1 MVAQFKRQKSYGSS
15 SSLNNNLPPQNIE
28 AEETVLGG
36 ILLDPDAMPRVLA
49 VRLES
54 NDFYI
59 PAHKEIFQTAYDLF
73 REGHPT
79 DLMTVT
85 SRLFD
90 HGRLDRIGGQSKLA
104 DLVDRTISAVNC
116 DRYAMLIKEK
126 FARRKIIQAANDM
139 AQEAYDNYR
148 PLEDMLG
155 AIERRTAELSS
166 LPVER
171 KADQFL
177 EWQCNQVISRVRE
190 LEMSADLPAVKLIKK
205 QRLAD
210 EFGFRGV
217 KILDEIYMSSLTA
230 EEHEPAMTLAQLKEK
245 YSHNDSPDWLHHGLI
260 PAASVILLHALG
272 GDGKTLLSYYLAS
285 LIAKGES
292 WGEFTPTARKRR
304 VLIVQVDE
312 PAKNLIMRAEQ
323 LEFGDLE
330 IRFITKWQVES
341 IPRLVAEID
350 NFKPDLVMIDS
361 ITGASK
367 FSIYS
372 ENDVPFAKPL
382 LLLRD
387 IAQDKNVTFLVIH
400 HSSKG
405 AEGRGGAA
413 RGTSAL
419 VNAVSEVW
427 SLARMDPKD
436 KGNMQ
441 RIWHIEK
448 SRSRRPCSY
457 LLELSED
464 GQWDI
469 LGEYSGYSL
478 KDEPEAPIRKRI
490 IDHLQSRPNVYYES
504 KDLAEELGY
513 GEDSLRKVLSALR
526 SDCLIDY
533 IPGKSGRG
541 GYASSYCFK
550 MLISGNEFELAAIP
564 GKNDGSEITHAQT
577 DFRISGYSDP
587 QKTKKVVQ
595 LVKKTL
601 DQNSREFPESENPLP
616 VTVISDPPKN
626 HELDQNTT
634 VDQNTILTVPQ
645 PEIEQPTTIK
655 EIVNWMQR
663 SVIYGDTGLAYKA
676 FEAAR
681 EFDRQA
687 IADKLLPSELG
698 EFNHLVRLHEKGIP
712 PMMSPAEI
720 VASLEGL
727 NQQKFE
733 AALKVAT
740 VDALETALANRR
752 SPNSDRAKQIR
763 ARIKELVTGQPN
775 LIP

>member
-1 MVAQFKRQKSYGSS
+1 MVAQFKRQSYGSS
-15 SSLNNNLPPQNIE
+15 SSVNNLPPQNIE
-28 AEETVLGG
+28 AEESVLGG
-36 ILLDPDAMPRVLA
+36 ILLDPDAMPSVLA
-49 VRLES
+49 VRLEP

-73 REGHPT
+73 REGQPT

-85 SRLFD
+85 ARLFD
-90 HGRLDRIGGQSKLA
+90 HGQLDRVGGQHKLA
-104 DLVDRTISAVNC
+104 QLVDRTVSAVNC

-126 FARRKIIQAANDM
+126 FARRQIISAANQM

-148 PLEDMLG
+148 PLEEVMG
-155 AIERRTAELSS
+155 AIEQRTAELAS
-166 LPVER
+166 LPVDR
-171 KADQFL
+171 KKDQFL

-217 KILDEIYMSSLTA
+217 KVLDEIYMSSLTA

-245 YSHNDSPDWLHHGLI
+245 YSHNDAPDWLHHGLI

-323 LEFGDLE
+323 LELGDLE

-341 IPRLVAEID
+341 IPRLVSEID

-405 AEGRGGAA
+405 AEGRGGTA

-427 SLARMDPKD
+427 NLSRVDPKD
-436 KGNMQ
+436 KANMQ
-441 RIWHIEK
+441 RIWSIEK

-478 KDEPEAPIRKRI
+478 KEEPEAPLRKRI
-490 IDHLQSRPNVYYES
+490 IDHLKSRPNVYYKSE
-504 KDLAEELGY
+504 DLSEELGY
-513 GEDSLRKVLSALR
+513 SEDSLRKVLAALR

-541 GYASSYCFK
+541 GYPSKYCFK

-564 GKNDGSEITHAQT
+564 GKNDGSEITHTQT
-577 DFRISGYSDP
+577 DLRISGYSDP
-587 QKTKKVVQ
+587 QKTKKVLQ
-595 LVKKTL
+595 LAKKTV
-601 DQNSREFPESENPLP
+601 DQNSRECQESENPDP
-616 VTVISDPPKN
+616 ASVISDPPKN
-626 HELDQNTT
+626 HQLDQNTA
-634 VDQNTILTVPQ
+634 VDQNTFTPAPQ

-655 EIVNWMQR
+655 EIVSWMKS
-663 SVIYGDTGLAYKA
+663 SVIYGDTALAYKA

-681 EFDRQA
+681 GFDKQK
-687 IADKLLPSELG
+687 ITDNLLPSELG
-698 EFNHLVRLHEKGIP
+698 DFSHLVRLHKKGI
-712 PMMSPAEI
+712 SPAMPTAEI
-720 VASLEGL
+720 VASLAGF

-740 VDALETALANRR
+740 VDDLEIALANRR
-752 SPNSDRAKQIR
+752 SPNSDQAKQIK
-763 ARIKELVTGQPN
+763 ARIEELVTGQPN
-775 LIP
+775 LIT

>member
-1 MVAQFKRQKSYGSS
+1 MVAQFQRRKSAGS
-15 SSLNNNLPPQNIE
+15 SSLNIPPQNIE

-36 ILLDPDAMPRVLA
+36 ILLDPEAMTRVLA
-49 VRLES
+49 VRLEPKE
-54 NDFYI
+54 FYI
-59 PAHKEIFQTAYDLF
+59 PANREIFQVAYDLF
-73 REGHPT
+73 REGLPT

-90 HGRLDRIGGQSKLA
+90 HGMLDRVGGQNKLA
-104 DLVDRTISAVNC
+104 QLVDRTISAINC
-116 DRYAMLIKEK
+116 DRYALLIKEK
-126 FARRKIIQAANDM
+126 FARRQIIQAANDM

-148 PLEDMLG
+148 PLEEVMG
-155 AIERRTAELSS
+155 AIEQRTAELSS

-177 EWQCNQVISRVRE
+177 EWQCNQVISRVRD

-323 LEFGDLE
+323 LELGDLE

-341 IPRLVAEID
+341 IPRLVSEID

-405 AEGRGGAA
+405 AEGRGGTA

-427 SLARMDPKD
+427 NLSRVDPKD
-436 KGNMQ
+436 KSNMQ
-441 RIWHIEK
+441 RIWGIEK

-457 LLELSED
+457 LLELGED

-469 LGEYSGYSL
+469 LGEYNGNSL
-478 KDEPEAPIRKRI
+478 KEEPEAPARQRI
-490 IDHLQSRPNVYYES
+490 ISHLQSRPNIYYEV

-513 GEDSLRKVLSALR
+513 GEDSLRKVLSGLR

-541 GYASSYCFK
+541 GYPAKYCFK
-550 MLISGNEFELAAIP
+550 MLISGIDFELAAIP
-564 GKNDGSEITHAQT
+564 GKSDCREITHTQSE
-577 DFRISGYSDP
+577 FPISGYSDP
-587 QKTKKVVQ
+587 QKNKKVVQ
-595 LVKKTL
+595 LTKKPM
-601 DQNSREFPESENPLP
+601 DQNSREFLESENPDP
-616 VTVISDPPKN
+616 VRVISRQPKKSN
-626 HELDQNTT
+626 SDQNTT
-634 VDQNTILTVPQ
+634 VDQN
-645 PEIEQPTTIK
+645 
-655 EIVNWMQR
+655 R
-663 SVIYGDTGLAYKA
+663 
-676 FEAAR
+676 
-681 EFDRQA
+681 
-687 IADKLLPSELG
+687 
-698 EFNHLVRLHEKGIP
+698 IP
-712 PMMSPAEI
+712 PESQPKIDPNMVQGLLNSGRKTF
-720 VASLEGL
+720 AS
-727 NQQKFE
+727 
-733 AALKVAT
+733 ALQTANLQEL
-740 VDALETALANRR
+740 DTALGGMR
-752 SPNSDRAKQIR
+752 SQSGDRAKQIK
-763 ARIKELVTGQPN
+763 ARIEELVSGQPN
-775 LIP
+775 LIT